1 MESYQSDWTQL
12 EVKYTLI
19 FGISFPCGFFNISFR
34 LTNISASD
42 VYKRKSHFSFFSKL
56 LHLICTFPW

>member
-42 VYKRKSHFSFFSKL
+42 VYK
-56 LHLICTFPW
+56 